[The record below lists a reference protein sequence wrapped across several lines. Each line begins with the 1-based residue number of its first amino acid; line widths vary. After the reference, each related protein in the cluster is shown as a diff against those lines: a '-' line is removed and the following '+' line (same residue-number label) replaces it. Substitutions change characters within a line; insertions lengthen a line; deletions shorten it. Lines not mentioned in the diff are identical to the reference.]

1 MLVKNITTPD
11 TRQYLSNKKF
21 AKRSFLLI
29 ASKLTGLFGQI
40 LIILLYSRHLSYI
53 DYGLYQSVWLY
64 INVISVFALFGLPSI
79 LLSVSANNIIV
90 WIKQNKTSFY
100 LTAGILNLLPLIYFF
115 FAVQGFTDS
124 CKLLLIALVV
134 AQNIAIVVEILAVKK
149 EKENLVLITNIIF
162 ITGYLLCHLLILYTS
177 YSLPLLLVTL
187 TIMFILKACITIY
200 FGSNILN
207 SENSTTINNLGRQ
220 WFYLGLFDTISVVG
234 KWLDKWVILLLLS
247 FSQFAIYFNGAYEIP
262 VFGLMITAVG
272 NVMVIELSKNND
284 GKLITNRM
292 LFNNSSLLLASIVF
306 PSFAFLLF
314 YHHDFFILIFSNKY
328 TASLPI
334 FFITIFVLPIRI
346 TNYSAALQ
354 AYNRNDLIAKA
365 ALIDLVSAMILMLIL
380 YPILQMK
387 GLAIA
392 FVAATYIQTLY
403 YLWQTSKILQEKIS
417 SFFPIQKLIVVMLL
431 SVVIMG
437 SAYWIFSKLIYPV
450 NMVGGIIVC
459 ALLIIILLYFQ
470 LKKITL
476 DFPVVRKIS
485 TTLFRQ

>member
-1 MLVKNITTPD
+1 MSVKNAAPD
-11 TRQYLSNKKF
+11 IPQDISNKKF

-29 ASKLTGLFGQI
+29 ASKLTGLFGQV
-40 LIILLYSRHLSYI
+40 LIILLYSRHLSYVE
-53 DYGLYQSVWLY
+53 YGLYQSVWLY
-64 INVISVFALFGLPSI
+64 INIISVFSLFGLPSI
-79 LLSVSANNIIV
+79 LLSVSANNIIA

-115 FAVQGFTDS
+115 FAVKGFAES
-124 CKLLLIALVV
+124 CKLLLIALII
-134 AQNIAIVVEILAVKK
+134 AQNISIIIEMLAIKK

-162 ITGYLLCHLLILYTS
+162 TIGYLFCHLFILYAG
-177 YSLPLLLVTL
+177 YSLPLLLATL
-187 TIMFILKACITIY
+187 TIIFVFKASITMY
-200 FGSNILN
+200 FGGDMFNIE
-207 SENSTTINNLGRQ
+207 SSTTITDLGRQ
-220 WFYLGLFDTISVVG
+220 WFYLGLFDTISVIG

-272 NVMVIELSKNND
+272 NIMVIELSKNND
-284 GKLITNRM
+284 NKLATNRM
-292 LFNNSSLLLASIVF
+292 LFNDSSLLLASIVF

-314 YHHDFFILIFSNKY
+314 YHHDFFILIFSHKY
-328 TASLPI
+328 MASIPI
-334 FFITIFVLPIRI
+334 FFISIFVLPIRI

-365 ALIDLVSAMILMLIL
+365 ALIDLVSAMVLMLIL
-380 YPILQMK
+380 YPILKMK

-403 YLWQTSKILQEKIS
+403 YLWQTSKILQEKVS
-417 SFFPIQKLIVVMLL
+417 SFFPIKKLIVVMLL

-437 SAYWIFSKLIYPV
+437 SAYWIFGKLISQT

-459 ALLIIILLYFQ
+459 TLLITILLYFQ
-470 LKKITL
+470 LKKINL
-476 DFPVVRKIS
+476 DFPIIKK
-485 TTLFRQ
+485 TTTPLFRQ